1 MSCSLSLSLS
11 RSDQMQTSDHALPL
25 PPEEV
30 CMLKTWHTDTNTDAR
45 LHGCLSE
52 NIPTHFSCSYKPH
65 FDSRLPQRNFLHAKT
80 QKTSCNLF
88 INHLITCPKGD
99 FATFSS
105 HLGTILSPNYNK
117 HSSGSSKNPKCTYS
131 HTIPTRITP
140 MSVQQQP
147 VHPTCVFR
155 SFDSADKQDP

>member
-11 RSDQMQTSDHALPL
+11 LRPNANLWSCPPL
-25 PPEEV
+25 ATGGSV
-30 CMLKTWHTDTNTDAR
+30 YAQNMTHRHKTDAR

-52 NIPTHFSCSYKPH
+52 DIPTYFSCSYKPH
-65 FDSRLPQRNFLHAKT
+65 FDSRLPQRNFLHART

-131 HTIPTRITP
+131 YTIPTRITP